1 MNSSEMHSILVD
13 HGWRMSINGHW
24 ISPHP
29 EDSRIAICSLSAA
42 WQVHLA
48 HTQPEG
54 D

>member
-1 MNSSEMHSILVD
+1 MHSILVD

-29 EDSRIAICSLSAA
+29 EDSRIAIRSLSAA